1 MATKKKGLP
10 ILIKAGVP
18 FVSFMIGGAYMLST
32 FMQTHMEM
40 KDRKEKST
48 TKRTFDIEEEHRKM
62 MKQLDIDNYSLSR
75 IPRPEEE
82 APKTVKQGQ
91 KKTVEEDKWYP
102 GKYLGEY
109 LSRK

>member
-1 MATKKKGLP
+1 
-10 ILIKAGVP
+10 
-18 FVSFMIGGAYMLST
+18 MLST

-82 APKTVKQGQ
+82 APKTAPKTVKQGQ
-91 KKTVEEDKWYP
+91 KNKVVDKWYP

-109 LSRK
+109 LSRSQK